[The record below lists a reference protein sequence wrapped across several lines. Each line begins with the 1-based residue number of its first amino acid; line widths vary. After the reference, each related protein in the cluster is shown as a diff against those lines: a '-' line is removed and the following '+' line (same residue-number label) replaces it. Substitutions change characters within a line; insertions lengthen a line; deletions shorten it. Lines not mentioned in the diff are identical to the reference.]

1 MVTAVDW
8 PVLAGRLEGV
18 PAFFDEL
25 LSMVRS
31 RTEEGVAAPELVARL
46 RRAPAAEREAV
57 LVGFLQDELQAV
69 LRLSERPS
77 ATVGFFDLGMDSLM
91 AVELRNRLNR
101 ALSGVCTV
109 SGTAVFDHPD
119 AESLAR
125 HLADALGMPNEDEGH
140 GASPGPSYD
149 KAAEK
154 QRIHGL
160 SDEEFLAEVS
170 AELGE
175 RW

>member
-1 MVTAVDW
+1 MA
-8 PVLAGRLEGV
+8 
-18 PAFFDEL
+18 PAD
-25 LSMVRS
+25 
-31 RTEEGVAAPELVARL
+31 LVARL
-46 RRAPAAEREAV
+46 RRVPAAEREAV

-69 LRLSERPS
+69 LRLPKPP
-77 ATVGFFDLGMDSLM
+77 APTVGFFDLGMDSLM
-91 AVELRNRLNR
+91 AAELRNRLNR
-101 ALSGVCTV
+101 ALSGACTL

-119 AESLAR
+119 TESLAR
-125 HLADALGMPNEDEGH
+125 HLAGVLGMLDEDEGD
-140 GASPGPSYD
+140 GTSPGPSYD

-154 QRIHGL
+154 QRIDGL